1 MGKTTVGY
9 RIIWFLLLFIFFHRF
24 LIQIGAPSAAKY
36 LLDVLNIAL
45 FIVAIVALKKGKKVN
60 RTVCCVLLCSAGMLA
75 LGTIMAIVN
84 IGTWKN
90 TFTTYIFD
98 CRQIIRFP
106 IFLFSCV
113 VLLKPNDVGKLFDFF
128 IRFHLVN
135 IAYIIY
141 QFFTLKVD
149 AFWMRGD
156 NLNGFFGTE
165 TGGNTFV
172 NIMMVATTVI
182 VINRYSTRVYG
193 KSEAGIFIGLNLLIA
208 VLLEIKIFFVE
219 IAIIAVIYAL
229 PQLKHL
235 TRKKLAIMIGVIAVC
250 IPIILVLVQ
259 MLYLIYPWMRG
270 TMSLSAMIKVTTS
283 SGGYTGSGDINRLT
297 CINDVIRMI
306 YSGNVVK
313 SLFGVGLG
321 TANISDGIGTFYGR
335 FSWTHYSW
343 ITLAYIYV
351 ELGILGTIL
360 YIISMI
366 LPLFSRQRRPGGK
379 FIISVMCTIGLLMM
393 IYNEC
398 LRTEAGY
405 LIYFMI
411 AAGIV
416 WLGEVENF
424 GKRKA
429 FKHYYTSI

>member
-98 CRQIIRFP
+98 CRQILRFP

-297 CINDVIRMI
+297 CINDVI
-306 YSGNVVK
+306 
-313 SLFGVGLG
+313 
-321 TANISDGIGTFYGR
+321 
-335 FSWTHYSW
+335 
-343 ITLAYIYV
+343 
-351 ELGILGTIL
+351 
-360 YIISMI
+360 
-366 LPLFSRQRRPGGK
+366 
-379 FIISVMCTIGLLMM
+379 
-393 IYNEC
+393 
-398 LRTEAGY
+398 
-405 LIYFMI
+405 
-411 AAGIV
+411 
-416 WLGEVENF
+416 
-424 GKRKA
+424 
-429 FKHYYTSI
+429 